1 MSDYDYDYEEADEQE
16 SETTLQSARE
26 QLEFWTEFYEEEKEN
41 KPDEWIFYRNPFLDP
56 SVYAYW
62 ILTEEEK
69 ELVVHWNRQSD
80 TEIQNFGVGF
90 I

>member
-1 MSDYDYDYEEADEQE
+1 MSDYEYDYEEADEQE

-26 QLEFWTEFYEEEKEN
+26 QLEFWTEFYEEEKED

-69 ELVVHWNRQSD
+69 ELVVH
-80 TEIQNFGVGF
+80 
-90 I
+90 

>member
-1 MSDYDYDYEEADEQE
+1 MSEYDYDYEEADEQE

-26 QLEFWTEFYEEEKEN
+26 QLEFWTEFYEEEKDE
-41 KPDEWIFYRNPFLDP
+41 KPDEWMFYRNPFLDP

-69 ELVVHWNRQSD
+69 ELVVH
-80 TEIQNFGVGF
+80 
-90 I
+90 

>member
-1 MSDYDYDYEEADEQE
+1 MSDYEYDYEEVEEQE

-26 QLEFWTEFYEEEKEN
+26 QLEFWTEFYEEEKED

-69 ELVVHWNRQSD
+69 ELVVH
-80 TEIQNFGVGF
+80 
-90 I
+90 

>member
-1 MSDYDYDYEEADEQE
+1 MNDYEYNYEEADEQE

-26 QLEFWTEFYEEEKEN
+26 QLEFWTEFYEEEKED

-62 ILTEEEK
+62 ILTEQEK
-69 ELVVHWNRQSD
+69 ELVVH
-80 TEIQNFGVGF
+80 
-90 I
+90 

>member
-1 MSDYDYDYEEADEQE
+1 MSEYDYNYEEADEQE

-26 QLEFWTEFYEEEKEN
+26 QLEFWTEFYEEEKED

-69 ELVVHWNRQSD
+69 ELVVH
-80 TEIQNFGVGF
+80 
-90 I
+90 

>member
-1 MSDYDYDYEEADEQE
+1 MSDYEYDYEEADEQE

-26 QLEFWTEFYEEEKEN
+26 QLEFWTEFYEEEKED
-41 KPDEWIFYRNPFLDP
+41 KPDEWMFYRNPFLDP

-69 ELVVHWNRQSD
+69 ELVVH
-80 TEIQNFGVGF
+80 
-90 I
+90 

>member
-1 MSDYDYDYEEADEQE
+1 MSDYEYDFEEADEQE

-26 QLEFWTEFYEEEKEN
+26 QLEFWTEFYEEEKED

-69 ELVVHWNRQSD
+69 ELVVH
-80 TEIQNFGVGF
+80 
-90 I
+90 

>member
-1 MSDYDYDYEEADEQE
+1 MSEYDYDYEEADEQE

-69 ELVVHWNRQSD
+69 ELVVH
-80 TEIQNFGVGF
+80 
-90 I
+90 

>member
-1 MSDYDYDYEEADEQE
+1 MSEYDYDYEEADEQE

-26 QLEFWTEFYEEEKEN
+26 QLEFWTEFYEEEKED
-41 KPDEWIFYRNPFLDP
+41 KPDEWMFYRNPFLDP

-69 ELVVHWNRQSD
+69 ELVVHLN
-80 TEIQNFGVGF
+80 
-90 I
+90 

>member
-1 MSDYDYDYEEADEQE
+1 MSEYDYDYEEADEQE
-16 SETTLQSARE
+16 SEATLQSARE
-26 QLEFWTEFYEEEKEN
+26 QLEFWTEFYEEEKED

-69 ELVVHWNRQSD
+69 ELVVH
-80 TEIQNFGVGF
+80 
-90 I
+90 

>member
-1 MSDYDYDYEEADEQE
+1 MSDYEYDYEEADEQE

-26 QLEFWTEFYEEEKEN
+26 QLEFWTEFYEEEKED

-62 ILTEEEK
+62 ILTEAVSYTH
-69 ELVVHWNRQSD
+69 LTLPTS
-80 TEIQNFGVGF
+80 G
-90 I
+90 

>member
-1 MSDYDYDYEEADEQE
+1 MSEYDYDYEEADEQE

-26 QLEFWTEFYEEEKEN
+26 QLEFWTEFYEEEKN
-41 KPDEWIFYRNPFLDP
+41 DKPDEWMFYRNPFLDP

-69 ELVVHWNRQSD
+69 ELVVH
-80 TEIQNFGVGF
+80 
-90 I
+90 